1 MNMYPSSKPRP
12 RGPVKRTLLATA
24 GVLLLLVGTAGLV
37 LPGIQGVLTL
47 VAGTALLATV
57 SPTVRHAVRSLF
69 HRWPR
74 GWRRYLRVERR
85 LHRILGV

>member
-1 MNMYPSSKPRP
+1 MTVTITAKPR
-12 RGPVKRTLLATA
+12 GIMKRALIATA

-47 VAGTALLATV
+47 AAGTALLATV
-57 SPTVRHAVRSLF
+57 SSTVRHAVRSLF

-85 LHRILGV
+85 LHQFLGV